1 MQLSNKRELMQID
14 LGQAS
19 EEEHSDLADEL
30 DEQSDEND
38 SDSDAAPVS
47 KAPAAAPARRSTRRG
62 RPTAPMLDEGGD
74 DDDEDEDGMNDGVER
89 VEVDSM
95 SDDSWHP
102 RRCTDDFEEADEAEV
117 PEEYVRL
124 CAQEDEDDKWFGD
137 D

>member
-1 MQLSNKRELMQID
+1 MRDFLSSRVQLSNKRELMQID

-62 RPTAPMLDEGGD
+62 RPTAPML
-74 DDDEDEDGMNDGVER
+74 
-89 VEVDSM
+89 
-95 SDDSWHP
+95 
-102 RRCTDDFEEADEAEV
+102 EV